1 MLVPGILVT
10 IYTYC
15 FRMAAEDSKDILKKR
30 LPKKIREVPD
40 CYFLPRRSWPS
51 ALAIYGAVCAASFGA
66 GMLLEVWINKK
77 IKGIFPHFIAGERS
91 KSLLDFRTLGLY
103 LGNLRL

>member
-1 MLVPGILVT
+1 MT
-10 IYTYC
+10 I
-15 FRMAAEDSKDILKKR
+15 ESSKSIVKKR
-30 LPKKIREVPD
+30 LPKIIREVPY
-40 CYFLPRRSWPS
+40 CYFLPRLSWPS
-51 ALAIYGAVCAASFGA
+51 ALTIYGVVCVVSFGA

-77 IKGIFPHFIAGERS
+77 IKGIFLHFIAGERS